1 MKIKQQCSCYLGIF
15 RIFGELKKLE
25 REKVMYSVLSHSK
38 EPFGKGGKL
47 HYC

>member
-15 RIFGELKKLE
+15 RVFGELKKLE

-38 EPFGKGGKL
+38 EPSGKGGKL
-47 HYC
+47 RYC